1 MRSGWRHCY
10 ESWSLTKT
18 GLSGRYAMSQQISQ
32 CLSMLQNATTGTPAA
47 AGTTARARC
56 AFDCRLN
63 RQSSLSL
70 ALVGMFPRLAT
81 AHSAAPPQAL
91 SIEYAPGPQVEVPPG
106 MQFAPALPYALIP
119 VPPSPRE
126 LPVDLGLRSAAALV
140 LDQEAGYVLYAKN
153 SDVVM
158 PIASITKLMTAMI
171 ILETRLPLDALVTI
185 TDEDVDRLKNS
196 GSRLHRGVTLPRRE
210 MLRLALAASENRAA
224 AALGRTY
231 PGGTARF
238 VSEMNRK
245 AAELGMRK
253 TRYVDP
259 TGLSP
264 FNVSTASDLARL
276 VNASHHYPL
285 IREYSTAASIQIAL
299 SLGRRTKTV
308 TFRNTNGLV
317 RSGQWEIGLQKTGYI
332 KEAGRCLVMQAR
344 IGAKPVIIVLLDSW
358 GKLSR
363 LADASRIKH
372 SIESGTRLAPSLQS
386 AAAAGATILELNA
399 GFPSKHCPGEL
410 CSPAR

>member
-1 MRSGWRHCY
+1 
-10 ESWSLTKT
+10 
-18 GLSGRYAMSQQISQ
+18 
-32 CLSMLQNATTGTPAA
+32 
-47 AGTTARARC
+47 
-56 AFDCRLN
+56 
-63 RQSSLSL
+63 
-70 ALVGMFPRLAT
+70 
-81 AHSAAPPQAL
+81 
-91 SIEYAPGPQVEVPPG
+91 
-106 MQFAPALPYALIP
+106 MQFTPPLPYALIP
-119 VPPSPRE
+119 VAPSPRE
-126 LPVDLGLRSAAALV
+126 LSVDLGLRSAAALV

-158 PIASITKLMTAMI
+158 PIASITKLMAAMI
-171 ILETRLPLDALVTI
+171 ILETGLPLDALVTI
-185 TDEDVDRLKNS
+185 TDQDVDRLKNS

-245 AAELGMRK
+245 AGELGMRK

-264 FNVSTASDLARL
+264 LNVSTASDLARL

-285 IREYSTAASIQIAL
+285 IREYSTAASIEIAL

-344 IGAKPVIIVLLDSW
+344 IGARPVIIVLLDSW
-358 GKLSR
+358 GKLAR

-372 SIESGTRLAPSLQS
+372 SIESGTRLPPSLRS
-386 AAAAGATILELNA
+386 AEAAGASILELNS
-399 GFPSKHCPGEL
+399 GSPSKGL
-410 CSPAR
+410 SW